1 MGAKREPRH
10 KTSRRYGV
18 DLFGTGGESLQRRL
32 NVPPGG
38 NRPGVRRPTE
48 YARQL
53 REKQKV
59 KEIYGVRE
67 AQFRRYVAEA
77 QRSEEPL
84 GRVLLEMLERRLDNV
99 VYRFGLARTRLMARQ
114 MISHR
119 HVHVNGETVTIPSYL
134 VSPGERITLSE
145 EALTMPEVE
154 EEMEARTPTVSWLR
168 RTGQGG
174 EIIDRP
180 RREEIDLDINE
191 ALIVAFYTR

>member
-10 KTSRRYGV
+10 KTSRRYGM

-59 KEIYGVRE
+59 KDIYGVRE

-77 QRSEEPL
+77 QRSGEPL
-84 GRVLLEMLERRLDNV
+84 GRALLELLERRLDNV
-99 VYRFGLARTRLMARQ
+99 VYRLGLARTRLMARQ

-119 HVHVNGETVTIPSYL
+119 HLQVNGETVTISSYL
-134 VSPGERITLSE
+134 VSPGDRISLKE
-145 EALTMPEVE
+145 EAFAMPEVQ
-154 EEMEARTPTVSWLR
+154 EEMEARQPTVSWLR
-168 RTGQGG
+168 RDKGGG
-174 EIIDRP
+174 EVIDRP
-180 RREEIDLDINE
+180 RRDEIDLEINE
-191 ALIVAFYTR
+191 SLIVAFYTR

>member
-10 KTSRRYGV
+10 KTSRRYGM

-38 NRPGVRRPTE
+38 NRGVRRPTE

-59 KEIYGVRE
+59 KDIYGVRE

-77 QRSEEPL
+77 QRSGEPL
-84 GRVLLEMLERRLDNV
+84 GRALLEMLERRLDNV
-99 VYRFGLARTRLMARQ
+99 VYRLGLARTRLMARQ
-114 MISHR
+114 MIGHR
-119 HVHVNGETVTIPSYL
+119 HVQVNDETVTVSSYL
-134 VSPGERITLSE
+134 VSPGEKIRLT
-145 EALTMPEVE
+145 EAASAMPEVQDE
-154 EEMEARTPTVSWLR
+154 LAARRPTVSWLR
-168 RTGQGG
+168 SEDGGG
-174 EIIDRP
+174 EVVDRP
-180 RREEIDLDINE
+180 HREEIDLDINE